1 MDLTILG
8 ASGGISPD
16 CDTTSFLLGES
27 ILIDAGTGT
36 SRLTEEQ
43 MHKIRYV
50 LITHSHLDHICHLP
64 FLLNTTI
71 GEMQQT
77 VKVFALEETLDAL
90 KKHIFNGVI
99 WPDFSKIPSPE
110 NPAMQCEI
118 FQVGDELEL
127 DGHHIQVLPAQH
139 TVPSVGF
146 RVSAEGGSFAF
157 TGDCSKNDVF
167 WDALNQY
174 SPVDLLIVD
183 DQYLASESA
192 ISEAAMHYYPESL
205 RQDLKKLESHP
216 QLYLTHLPPFKKE
229 EVMSEAEKIL
239 FKWQPKA
246 LEEGMVLSFP
256 L

>member
-16 CDTTSFLLGES
+16 SGTTSFLLSES

-36 SRLTEEQ
+36 SRLTEAQ

-71 GEMQQT
+71 GEKQET
-77 VKVFALEETLDAL
+77 VKVFALAETLDAL
-90 KKHIFNGVI
+90 NKHIFNGVI
-99 WPDFSKIPSPE
+99 WPDFSKIPTPE
-110 NPAMQCEI
+110 HPAMRCQT

-127 DGHHIQVLPAQH
+127 DGHQIQVLPAQH

-146 RVSAEGGSFAF
+146 RVAGPGGSFAF
-157 TGDCSKNDVF
+157 TGDCSRNDVF
-167 WDALNQY
+167 WEALNQY

-183 DQYLASESA
+183 DQYLACESA
-192 ISEAAMHYYPESL
+192 ISEAAMHYYSESL
-205 RQDLKKLESHP
+205 RQDLMKLDSHP
-216 QLYLTHLPPFKKE
+216 QLYLTHLPPFRKE
-229 EVMSEAEKIL
+229 KIMSEAVEVL
-239 FKWQPKA
+239 SEWQPKA
-246 LEEGMVLSFP
+246 LIEGMEFSFP